1 MRKHHFCLI
10 ILISLALL
18 SWEAT
23 PSSQSQLFD
32 LKKSRQELEIM
43 KGILR
48 TTLDFA
54 AKEFRSPDSD
64 TKKNKFFLNF
74 GGLSNISAFYLYGQG
89 AVFTIPTSSLHQSL
103 NASLKAVNLSLA
115 ALDKRLQDQK
125 NMFLEGQLEDRIQE
139 EMERAQEE
147 VEHAQEEMERAQEE
161 AEQGLNEDAFGVV
174 PGGVGGGVVGGVPGG
189 VALALP
195 PGAPAPPQAPAAPV
209 APRAPA
215 VPQVAPQRVHPG
227 PAQTKVSPEKREE
240 LRKRLAEAQEKVKK
254 RQEQLE
260 LSQTKF
266 SEQLAEVKVYLIEA
280 LANHGDS
287 LSVVKPSEY
296 INLILADDGGEPFFH
311 GFGEPRDR
319 REVISVQKSV
329 IMDYKAGKLS
339 LDGLKQRV
347 LDYNN

>member
-1 MRKHHFCLI
+1 MRKHHVCLI

-54 AKEFRSPDSD
+54 AKEFHSPDLD

-74 GGLSNISAFYLYGQG
+74 GGPSNISAFYLYGQG
-89 AVFTIPTSSLHQSL
+89 AVFTIPTSGLHRSL
-103 NASLKAVNLSLA
+103 NAHLKAVNLSLA
-115 ALDKRLQDQK
+115 TLDKKLRDQ
-125 NMFLEGQLEDRIQE
+125 NMFLEGQLEERIQE

-147 VEHAQEEMERAQEE
+147 VRRAQEEMERAQEE
-161 AEQGLNEDAFGVV
+161 AEQGGYEVV
-174 PGGVGGGVVGGVPGG
+174 LGDVIGGVVGGAPGG
-189 VALALP
+189 VASALA
-195 PGAPAPPQAPAAPV
+195 PGAPATPQAPPV
-209 APRAPA
+209 PA
-215 VPQVAPQRVHPG
+215 VPPVPAAPPVTPRIHPV
-227 PAQTKVSPEKREE
+227 PTQTKVSPEKREE

-260 LSQTKF
+260 LNQTKF
-266 SEQLAEVKVYLIEA
+266 REQLAEVKVYLIEA

-287 LSVVKPSEY
+287 LSVVKPNEY
-296 INLILADDGGEPFFH
+296 VNLILTDDGGEPFFP
-311 GFGEPRDR
+311 GFGEPRDG
-319 REVISVQKSV
+319 REVISVQKSA
-329 IMDYKAGKLS
+329 IMDYKAGRLG
-339 LDGLKQRV
+339 LDGLKQKV
-347 LDYNN
+347 LDYDN

>member
-1 MRKHHFCLI
+1 MRRHHLCLMVV
-10 ILISLALL
+10 ISLALL

-64 TKKNKFFLNF
+64 ANKNKFFLNS
-74 GGLSNISAFYLYGQG
+74 GGFSNISAFYLYGQG
-89 AVFTIPTSSLHQSL
+89 AIFTIPTSSLHRSL
-103 NASLKAVNLSLA
+103 NANLKAVKLSLA
-115 ALDKRLQDQK
+115 ALDKQLQDR
-125 NMFLEGQLEDRIQE
+125 NMLLEGQLEDRIQE

-147 VEHAQEEMERAQEE
+147 VEHAQEEMERAEEEE
-161 AEQGLNEDAFGVV
+161 ADHGRYEGALEGVI
-174 PGGVGGGVVGGVPGG
+174 GGVVGGVPGG
-189 VALALP
+189 VVLALP
-195 PGAPAPPQAPAAPV
+195 PEAPVPPEAPPTPAAPQV
-209 APRAPA
+209 PAAPPGTPRT
-215 VPQVAPQRVHPG
+215 HPV

-260 LSQTKF
+260 LGQAKF
-266 SEQLAEVKVYLIEA
+266 REQLAEVKLYLIEA

-287 LSVVKPSEY
+287 LSVVKPNEY
-296 INLILADDGGEPFFH
+296 VNLILTEDGGEPFFP
-311 GFGEPRDR
+311 GFGEARDR
-319 REVISVQKSV
+319 REVISVQKSA
-329 IMDYKAGKLS
+329 IIDYKAGRLS
-339 LDGLKQRV
+339 LDGLKQKV
-347 LDYNN
+347 LDYSN